1 MPIFFIDNNC
11 QIKTS
16 SFGFKHYYYK
26 KDEVNVQ
33 NILDDIIPKSYQAES
48 RSESFSH
55 IRSNLDD
62 KKAFMGLVDVIVNY
76 PPYWSKNING
86 TSERESRENDIA
98 YLEKVYNSFGF
109 YVAVHRNPNHLSILE
124 IMKKSAQYVERI
136 PRFIFVI
143 GHGNKDGIFDGD
155 GKIYDIKDTIIDQ
168 YSCENA
174 PHLSEVMKVLVIGG
188 CRTKPIPSN
197 DDSALNSYEI
207 SASRKNWI
215 LKNMFLIR
223 STLDNCP
230 AVFGPYGSRLIQ
242 NFCQVIEQNWQS
254 QNIIGIISKVSEQF
268 ELLSRRTGI
277 EFGEQGTPELGIL
290 GSVNSTIYNYMDS
303 MNKIC
308 FDHRNQILGSQNY
321 IPKLS
326 NFPNKNPI
334 QDKNLLGP
342 SVTNI
347 NNVQASG
354 CHAQGL
360 PVAVATTISVSLD
373 KKNVK
378 IVLPGPGMKTFEIPM
393 TSLQSMPP
401 GTHLRIRD
409 QLLLQ
414 RKDKN
419 QFQIL
424 QIEKK
429 ENAQIQLVNRV
440 RNNTNTAQTMKSS
453 AKRENRLK
461 DEKHLPIKKSRPYN
475 IED

>member
-1 MPIFFIDNNC
+1 M
-11 QIKTS
+11 
-16 SFGFKHYYYK
+16 
-26 KDEVNVQ
+26 
-33 NILDDIIPKSYQAES
+33 DDIIPKSYQTES
-48 RSESFSH
+48 RSESVSH
-55 IRSNLDD
+55 LHSHLQN
-62 KKAFMGLVDVIVNY
+62 KKRILGLVDVIVNY
-76 PPYWSKNING
+76 PPYWSRNING

-98 YLEKVYNSFGF
+98 YLEKVYNSLGF
-109 YVAVHRNPNHLSILE
+109 KVAVHRNPNHLSILE

-143 GHGNKDGIFDGD
+143 GHGNKDGISDGD

-168 YSCENA
+168 YSCKNA

-197 DDSALNSYEI
+197 DDSALNNYEI

-268 ELLSRRTGI
+268 ERLSSGMALTRSGLTYGRAGI

-308 FDHRNQILGSQNY
+308 NDHLNQILGSQNY
-321 IPKLS
+321 TPKLS
-326 NFPNKNPI
+326 NFPNNNPI

-360 PVAVATTISVSLD
+360 PVAVATTISVSPD
-373 KKNVK
+373 KKYVK

-393 TSLQSMPP
+393 
-401 GTHLRIRD
+401 H
-409 QLLLQ
+409 
-414 RKDKN
+414 
-419 QFQIL
+419 
-424 QIEKK
+424 
-429 ENAQIQLVNRV
+429 
-440 RNNTNTAQTMKSS
+440 
-453 AKRENRLK
+453 
-461 DEKHLPIKKSRPYN
+461 
-475 IED
+475 